1 MLTDI
6 KKSGE
11 WTIGALNC
19 ARNMVENAHKTQLG
33 TLQMSRL
40 LLLRHAKAVWA
51 KPGMKDFD
59 RPLDQ
64 EGKASLDRLARTMK
78 SIDLYPDRVVLSG
91 SCRTRETALGI
102 IERLGIEVET
112 IVDDT
117 IYSGGAADYMQ
128 AIREHDDVQTL
139 LLVGHNPSIEDLA
152 LALCGDGNKDGLLKL
167 RAGFPTAAL
176 ANITFPATLG
186 ELERGA
192 GYLESFIL
200 PQ

>member
-1 MLTDI
+1 MA
-6 KKSGE
+6 KNAGE
-11 WTIGALNC
+11 
-19 ARNMVENAHKTQLG
+19 TQLG

-51 KPGMKDFD
+51 RPGMKDFD

-64 EGKASLDRLARTMK
+64 EGKAALDRLARAMK
-78 SIDLYPDRVVLSG
+78 STELYPDRVVLSG
-91 SCRTRETALGI
+91 SCRTRETAFGI
-102 IERLGIEVET
+102 IERLGIEIET

-128 AIREHDDVQTL
+128 AIRKHGDAATL
-139 LLVGHNPSIEDLA
+139 MLVGHNPSIEDLA
-152 LALCGDGNKDGLLKL
+152 LALCSDGNKDSLLKL

-176 ANITFPATLG
+176 AKITFPASLTD
-186 ELERGA
+186 LERGA